1 MTQTINN
8 DEVEITFPN
17 KPIIK
22 LTESIE
28 EAKSE
33 LKRITERTSGTVQDE
48 AIKVVKDILTNV
60 RERGDEALKE
70 YTSRFDGFLA
80 ENFQV
85 PSDLILKAWEETS
98 KELQDSLLLAKK
110 RIEQFHS
117 LQVPKN
123 ITYTGPH
130 GEDVS

>member
-80 ENFQV
+80 E
-85 PSDLILKAWEETS
+85 
-98 KELQDSLLLAKK
+98 
-110 RIEQFHS
+110 S
-117 LQVPKN
+117 LQVPSESILRAWEEREMNK
-123 ITYTGPH
+123 IEEVCGCA
-130 GEDVS
+130 